1 MKIYPTNIDFLNPKD
16 GNLDYCMVSGSKNLS
31 EVIDLGNQPLCD
43 SLLNNLN
50 QDKDNEKFY
59 PLKLMVNYE
68 LGYSQLSHIV
78 PGNEVYHS
86 DYPYRPG
93 ITKEIVDHHR
103 YQANENI
110 KTYSIKKKSLVVDIG
125 SNDGTLLNEYQK
137 LDMKVLGVEPTNIA
151 DIANQEGVETIK
163 SPFNLE
169 IANLIKKKYGN
180 AQLITATNVFAHMSQ
195 LGEVIKGIESLLT
208 KDGFFI
214 LENHYMIDILKL
226 NQYDTIYHEHIRNYS
241 LKSLIHLFS
250 IFNMNVVY
258 AEVLQRYQGSIKVV
272 ITKDQNF
279 KKDISVEK
287 ILRKEEE
294 IGLYEP
300 KIWNEFKNNVIKSK
314 ENLLTVI
321 SDIKKQ
327 GKNIVG
333 NSCPGRCSTL
343 LNYCNINTNL
353 IPYIAEQSTSLKLGK
368 YLPGM
373 HIPIIDNKILK
384 EEQPDFILLLAWHLR
399 EPIIKYLREKGIRS
413 SLISPLPQVEII
425 N

>member
-1 MKIYPTNIDFLNPKD
+1 
-16 GNLDYCMVSGSKNLS
+16 
-31 EVIDLGNQPLCD
+31 
-43 SLLNNLN
+43 
-50 QDKDNEKFY
+50 
-59 PLKLMVNYE
+59 
-68 LGYSQLSHIV
+68 
-78 PGNEVYHS
+78 
-86 DYPYRPG
+86 
-93 ITKEIVDHHR
+93 
-103 YQANENI
+103 
-110 KTYSIKKKSLVVDIG
+110 
-125 SNDGTLLNEYQK
+125 
-137 LDMKVLGVEPTNIA
+137 
-151 DIANQEGVETIK
+151 
-163 SPFNLE
+163 
-169 IANLIKKKYGN
+169 
-180 AQLITATNVFAHMSQ
+180 MSQ

-250 IFNMNVVY
+250 LFNMNVVY

-314 ENLLTVI
+314 ENLLTII

-327 GKNIVG
+327 GKTIVG